1 MMGSFLLFGTGGC
14 GWFYSVFCVII
25 ILVRQWIIVP
35 VTQEYGIVIVIV
47 GCIVDLGYFGPLCL
61 VGLTS

>member
-14 GWFYSVFCVII
+14 GWFDSVFFVVI
-25 ILVRQWIIVP
+25 ILVRQWIIVT
-35 VTQEYGIVIVIV
+35 VTQEYGIIV